1 MTHDSLGR
9 KREHLH
15 RILADMGSVLV
26 AFSGGIDSTLVLK
39 VAHEALGERALGV
52 TAVSPTFPAIEL
64 GWAERLAADIGAR
77 HRIVRTDQLQVP
89 AFVENDASRC
99 FHCKTDLYQL
109 LGGLQQELKMHAV
122 ADGTNLDDLGDERP
136 GHAAAREWGV
146 RSPLVE
152 AGLSKSDVREL
163 ARELR
168 LSNWDKP
175 AAACL
180 SSRIQRGT
188 PITVEKLSRVERAEV
203 FLIEQG
209 FRQVR
214 VRDSDG
220 AARVE
225 VGSSEVPRLLDPAL
239 GTTITEFLRQ
249 LGFASVTLDPA
260 GYRQGGGNR
269 PAQ

>member
-1 MTHDSLGR
+1 MMDR
-9 KREHLH
+9 KFDRL
-15 RILADMGSVLV
+15 RQILQDMGSVLV

-39 VAHEALGERALGV
+39 AAHGALGNRALAV
-52 TAVSPTFPAIEL
+52 TAVSPTFPEIEL
-64 GWAERLAADIGAR
+64 EWTRRLVAEIGAR

-89 AFVENDASRC
+89 AFVQNDAGRC
-99 FHCKTDLYQL
+99 FHCKTDLYRL
-109 LGGLQQELKMHAV
+109 LERLQQELKMGV
-122 ADGTNLDDLGDERP
+122 VVDGTNLDDLGDERP

-152 AGLSKSDVREL
+152 AGLSKIEVREL
-163 ARELR
+163 ARELQ

-188 PITVEKLSRVERAEV
+188 PITVEKLSRVERAEA
-203 FLIEQG
+203 FLIAQG

-214 VRDSDG
+214 VRDSEG

-225 VGSSEVPRLLDPAL
+225 VEAAEVPRLLKPEL
-239 GTTITEFLRQ
+239 GARIIEHLQQ

-260 GYRQGGGNR
+260 GYRQGGGNV
-269 PAQ
+269 PAK

>member
-1 MTHDSLGR
+1 MSKLQRLHDIM
-9 KREHLH
+9 K
-15 RILADMGSVLV
+15 DMDSVLV

-39 VAHEALGERALGV
+39 VAQDALGGRALAV
-52 TAVSPTFPAIEL
+52 TAVSPTFPDIEL
-64 GWAERLAADIGAR
+64 EWTTRLVAEIGAR

-89 AFVENDASRC
+89 AFVQNDASRC

-109 LGGLQQELKMHAV
+109 LGGLQQELKMRAV
-122 ADGTNLDDLGDERP
+122 VDGTNLDDLGDERP

-152 AGLSKSDVREL
+152 AGLSKIEVREL
-163 ARELR
+163 ARELK
-168 LSNWDKP
+168 LCNWDKP

-188 PITVEKLSRVERAEV
+188 PITVEKLSRVERAEA
-203 FLIEQG
+203 FLLEQG

-214 VRDSDG
+214 VRDSEG

-225 VGSSEVPRLLDPAL
+225 VESTEVSRLLEPAMSAAVA
-239 GTTITEFLRQ
+239 EQLRDF
-249 LGFASVTLDPA
+249 GFVSVTLDPA
-260 GYRQGGGNR
+260 GYRRGGGNR
-269 PAQ
+269 EGT

>member
-1 MTHDSLGR
+1 MLRQKYDRLR
-9 KREHLH
+9 QMLQ
-15 RILADMGSVLV
+15 DMGSVLV

-39 VAHEALGERALGV
+39 VAHDALGAGALAV

-64 GWAERLAADIGAR
+64 EWTRKLVAEIGAR
-77 HRIVRTDQLQVP
+77 HRIVETDQLKVP
-89 AFVENDASRC
+89 AFVQNDASRC

-109 LGGLQQELKMHAV
+109 LGRLRQELKVRAV
-122 ADGTNLDDLGDERP
+122 VDGTNVDDLGDERP
-136 GHAAAREWGV
+136 GHEAAREWGV

-163 ARELR
+163 ARELQ

-180 SSRIQRGT
+180 SSRIQRST
-188 PITVEKLSRVERAEV
+188 PITVEKLSRVERAEA
-203 FLIEQG
+203 FLLGQG

-225 VGSSEVPRLLDPAL
+225 VDSTEVPRLLEPAMSAAV
-239 GTTITEFLRQ
+239 TEQLRD
-249 LGFASVTLDPA
+249 LGFATVLLDPA
-260 GYRQGGGNR
+260 GYRRGGGNK
-269 PAQ
+269 

>member
-1 MTHDSLGR
+1 MLRQKHDSLR
-9 KREHLH
+9 Q
-15 RILADMGSVLV
+15 ILQDMDSVLV

-39 VAHEALGERALGV
+39 VAHDALGFRAVGV
-52 TAVSPTFPAIEL
+52 TAVSPTFPEIEL
-64 GWAERLAADIGAR
+64 EWTRRLAAEIGAR

-89 AFVENDASRC
+89 AFVQNDATRC

-109 LGGLQQELKMHAV
+109 LGGLQQEYKLRAV

-136 GHAAAREWGV
+136 GHAAARERGV

-152 AGLSKSDVREL
+152 AGLSKAEVREL
-163 ARELR
+163 ARELK

-188 PITVEKLSRVERAEV
+188 PITVEKLSRVERAEA
-203 FLIEQG
+203 FLLEQG

-225 VGSSEVPRLLDPAL
+225 VESADVPRLLEPAL
-239 GTTITEFLRQ
+239 GTAVTEFLVE
-249 LGFASVTLDPA
+249 LGFASVTLDPS

-269 PAQ
+269 PAK